1 LELTD
6 LKALGANL
14 ELTGF
19 DLMELADITL
29 GKDVNFKEFDETAAA
44 DVELTTCPKCG
55 HSFPK

>member
-1 LELTD
+1 MARPSKNASSGVATETKTGVLE
-6 LKALGANL
+6 AS
-14 ELTGF
+14 
-19 DLMELADITL
+19 DITL